1 MRIFELPSRGKHL
14 FNDQRTARIAIYMYA
29 FRRIEMIFT
38 FRPFWNEW
46 HVTRAHAIRP
56 GVGSVERT
64 DGREEKNN
72 VRPETW
78 TRRTYRPARS
88 NFIPEQ
94 TREVERR
101 AKWKWP
107 TDTCPL
113 LSKEVPRILSAPF
126 TVSSIASEEEWRGP
140 PLSRLPSPLSPLSP
154 PLLSSLPLETRR
166 RQMRRSSNLRTG
178 SLLRGETTIKRWVVI
193 KRGMRGT
200 HLPMTREI
208 YAITILFWEKV
219 SRKCRF
225 RIPIPII
232 SSSYAV
238 L

>member
-1 MRIFELPSRGKHL
+1 MLFEESKWYSL
-14 FNDQRTARIAIYMYA
+14 FG
-29 FRRIEMIFT
+29 
-38 FRPFWNEW
+38 PFETSG
-46 HVTRAHAIRP
+46 VTRAHAIRP
-56 GVGSVERT
+56 VRVGSVERT

-126 TVSSIASEEEWRGP
+126 TVSLRSPPRRNDAGHPCRGF
-140 PLSRLPSPLSPLSP
+140 PLRYRLLPSPPY
-154 PLLSSLPLETRR
+154 
-166 RQMRRSSNLRTG
+166 RSKPGVDKCVDHRICVPAAFY
-178 SLLRGETTIKRWVVI
+178 E
-193 KRGMRGT
+193 
-200 HLPMTREI
+200 
-208 YAITILFWEKV
+208 EKP
-219 SRKCRF
+219 R
-225 RIPIPII
+225 
-232 SSSYAV
+232 
-238 L
+238 

>member
-14 FNDQRTARIAIYMYA
+14 FNEQHCCTARIAIYMYA

-126 TVSSIASEEEWRGP
+126 TVSLR
-140 PLSRLPSPLSPLSP
+140 SP
-154 PLLSSLPLETRR
+154 PRRNDAGHPCRGFPLRYRLLSTARNQASINASIIEFAYRRPFTRR
-166 RQMRRSSNLRTG
+166 NHDKT
-178 SLLRGETTIKRWVVI
+178 
-193 KRGMRGT
+193 
-200 HLPMTREI
+200 
-208 YAITILFWEKV
+208 V
-219 SRKCRF
+219 SR
-225 RIPIPII
+225 
-232 SSSYAV
+232 Y
-238 L
+238 